1 MPIRI
6 VFDRAKREQTLRER
20 GIDFRDA
27 RHVFA
32 GRTVDRRDDRAD
44 YGEVR
49 MQTVGYLNGR
59 MMMIVWTQRG
69 AARRII
75 SMRKCN
81 AKEQEKFRV
90 QLQAP

>member
-1 MPIRI
+1 MPMRI
-6 VFDRAKREQTLRER
+6 TFDRAKREH
-20 GIDFRDA
+20 GIDFKDA
-27 RHVFA
+27 KHVFA
-32 GRTVDRRDDRAD
+32 GRTADREDDRAD

-69 AARRII
+69 VARRVI

-81 AKEQEKFRV
+81 AKEQKKFRV
-90 QLQAP
+90 QFQGP